1 MRFMCIVYNLICKI
15 ELFTLSSLNLTS
27 FPCVKNQ
34 SFTNY
39 FALFFIQYKIR
50 MAIVTGTKMEI
61 VIGSMAAPEVATD
74 ALARYEV
81 APAKTPAPVPAAAVV
96 EAAKPAAPAL

>member
-1 MRFMCIVYNLICKI
+1 
-15 ELFTLSSLNLTS
+15 
-27 FPCVKNQ
+27 
-34 SFTNY
+34 
-39 FALFFIQYKIR
+39 
-50 MAIVTGTKMEI
+50 MAIVTGTKMAI

>member
-1 MRFMCIVYNLICKI
+1 
-15 ELFTLSSLNLTS
+15 
-27 FPCVKNQ
+27 
-34 SFTNY
+34 
-39 FALFFIQYKIR
+39 

-96 EAAKPAAPAL
+96 EAAKPAAPALWAATIINKKGFIFNNFKPWEVLRQINKGKNSWNNGK